1 MKKIICFLLGLMLCP
16 NLFAQVYSND
26 AELVSEENGNVTL
39 RSSGT
44 ADKKKEATALAIKSA
59 FNTLFHSGVAGL
71 KGGTP
76 MIAVPRKDYDYRFF
90 SESRYINYLTDEPKE
105 VDDMKV
111 TKKKKVVVTVII
123 NTKSLIADLQHNSIA
138 VSPTWVDGKKQVKA
152 TAALNPTIVIVPE
165 VNSSNGTDFE
175 AMRKAAENNEA
186 LKYALTRVTAEFA
199 KHGYKTRNFITQLQ
213 NSKRDEMMRMGS
225 KSDLKTKIV
234 QQYNDKRQE

>member
-90 SESRYINYLTDEPKE
+90 SESRYINYLTD
-105 VDDMKV
+105 
-111 TKKKKVVVTVII
+111 
-123 NTKSLIADLQHNSIA
+123 
-138 VSPTWVDGKKQVKA
+138 
-152 TAALNPTIVIVPE
+152 
-165 VNSSNGTDFE
+165 
-175 AMRKAAENNEA
+175 
-186 LKYALTRVTAEFA
+186 
-199 KHGYKTRNFITQLQ
+199 
-213 NSKRDEMMRMGS
+213 
-225 KSDLKTKIV
+225 
-234 QQYNDKRQE
+234 